1 VRCNRSTEMP
11 SGWAWTTLG
20 DAFRWGSGGTPKST
34 EPRYYHGDIPW
45 AIIGDLNDSLVTS
58 TQHSIS
64 DEGLKSSS
72 AKWVEVGSVL
82 VAMYGSIGKVGIAA
96 IPLTTNQAI
105 AFTKPDP
112 IDPKYLFYYLR
123 ASRGELAKLGK
134 GGTQRNISQTV
145 IKAFPFPLAPI
156 AEQRR
161 IVEAIETQLT
171 RLDAAVAALER
182 AQANLKRYRASV
194 LKAAVEGRLVPT
206 NSRSCSEALAPWQV
220 SSLGKL
226 KIWSMCGPRFSSK
239 DYSVDGVAVL
249 RTSDISDGGKVD
261 LSSTPRLPLSERDYK
276 KYQALPSDLL
286 ITRTGSIGTVAVF
299 DDQIPS
305 IAGAYLIHYRVNLEL
320 VRPRYLLHF
329 LKSPTAQ
336 RILRQSG
343 VGVGR
348 PNLNAPTVESIPIP
362 LPPVEVQELLV
373 AEVDRRLTM
382 IEEME
387 RVIGVD
393 LKRANRLRQSVLK
406 RAFEGKLVPQ
416 DPTDEPASVLLERIR
431 AERQLHATHKPSRKS
446 SSRKS
451 RPPLMATHP
460 TLWES
465 SPDVSIVSDE

>member
-226 KIWSMCGPRFSSK
+226 KIWSMYGPRFSSK

-276 KYQALPSDLL
+276 KYQALPGDLL

-336 RILRQSG
+336 RIHSST
-343 VGVGR
+343 VGR
-348 PNLNAPTVESIPIP
+348 RSREAES
-362 LPPVEVQELLV
+362 Q
-373 AEVDRRLTM
+373 
-382 IEEME
+382 
-387 RVIGVD
+387 
-393 LKRANRLRQSVLK
+393 RANS
-406 RAFEGKLVPQ
+406 
-416 DPTDEPASVLLERIR
+416 RIYPYP
-431 AERQLHATHKPSRKS
+431 PS
-446 SSRKS
+446 
-451 RPPLMATHP
+451 AC
-460 TLWES
+460 
-465 SPDVSIVSDE
+465 